1 MAVKV
6 QAFRA
11 QRATLQVVVVITI
24 HQASKSV
31 NKKVVMMSKN
41 TKPHVQYPENK
52 TSKKKDRISG
62 KKRSNNLK
70 P

>member
-11 QRATLQVVVVITI
+11 QQATLQVVVVITI
-24 HQASKSV
+24 RQASKPV
-31 NKKVVMMSKN
+31 NKKVTTMSKN
-41 TKPHVQYPENK
+41 TKSHTQYPENK
-52 TSKKKDRISG
+52 PSKKEGKISG
-62 KKRSNNLK
+62 KKRSNNPK

>member
-1 MAVKV
+1 MVVKV

-11 QRATLQVVVVITI
+11 QRATLQVVAVITI
-24 HQASKSV
+24 RQASKSV
-31 NKKVVMMSKN
+31 NKKVTEMSKN

-52 TSKKKDRISG
+52 PSKKRDKISG
-62 KKRSNNLK
+62 KKRSNNPK

>member
-31 NKKVVMMSKN
+31 NKKVTTMSKN

-52 TSKKKDRISG
+52 PSKKKDKISG